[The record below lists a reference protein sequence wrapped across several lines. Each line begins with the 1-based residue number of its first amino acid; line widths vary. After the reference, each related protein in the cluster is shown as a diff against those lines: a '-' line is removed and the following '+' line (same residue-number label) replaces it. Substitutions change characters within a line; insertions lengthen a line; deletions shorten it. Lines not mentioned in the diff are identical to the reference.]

1 MIFGIQ
7 ILGLL
12 FGLIMVYFTFLY
24 YKRKE
29 YDKFSFLLWI
39 LIWLF
44 YIFMVMIPAVLYSF
58 MELLKVERTVDFFVI
73 GGFFIFSIIV
83 FYLYVV
89 TKRNERRIE
98 NLVRNFALMEYKKA
112 NGKKSK

>member
-7 ILGLL
+7 IIGIL

-29 YDKFSFLLWI
+29 YEKYSFFIWI
-39 LIWLF
+39 FIWLF
-44 YIFMVMIPAVLYSF
+44 FLFIVMVPEVLYAV
-58 MELLKVERTVDFFVI
+58 MEILKVERTVDFFVI

-83 FYLYVV
+83 FYLFVI
-89 TKRNERRIE
+89 TKRTERKVE
-98 NLVRNFALMEYKKA
+98 NLVRNFALMEYKKS
-112 NGKKSK
+112 NGKK